1 MSDPTIEPIVI
12 RRAESPADYIACQDA
27 QRRSWGL
34 VDESYVVPV
43 ATLVGANLHGGLVLG
58 AFLEDGTAAG
68 LSFAFLGKIEG
79 MLGLYSQLT
88 GVVPEYQGRG
98 LGRRMKQAQFMIAEA
113 EGLACVAWAFDPLQ
127 AGNARFNL
135 ETLQATA
142 SHYVVD
148 MYGPRTDDL
157 NAGIPTDRLI
167 AVWKPGQPPRPTLP
181 EQPFGTLP
189 LLIDPDGPAARPIE
203 GRVQEPLV
211 LLEIPSDLAALRASA
226 PERANR
232 WRLAAREAFGDAFRN
247 GYRAVGT
254 VKAGDGE
261 ERRQA
266 YVLHRPSAEE
276 PG

>member
-68 LSFAFLGKIEG
+68 LSFAFLGKIDG
-79 MLGLYSQLT
+79 KLGLYSQLT
-88 GVVPEYQGRG
+88 GVVPEFQGRG

-135 ETLQATA
+135 ETLHATA
-142 SHYVVD
+142 SHYLVD

-167 AVWKPGQPPRPTLP
+167 AVWEPNRTPRPSIP
-181 EQPFGTLP
+181 EHPFGALP
-189 LLIDPDGPAARPIE
+189 LLIDPDGPTARPIE
-203 GRVQEPLV
+203 GTAPLV
-211 LLEIPSDLAALRASA
+211 LLEIPSDLGALRATA

-232 WRLAAREAFGDAFRN
+232 WRLAVREAFEGAFHA
-247 GYRAVGT
+247 GYQAVGT
-254 VKAGDGE
+254 VRIGSGD

-266 YVLHRPSAEE
+266 YVLHRSLANAPE
-276 PG
+276 

>member
-68 LSFAFLGKIEG
+68 LSFAFLGKIAG
-79 MLGLYSQLT
+79 KLGLYSQLT

-135 ETLQATA
+135 ETLHATA

-167 AVWKPGQPPRPTLP
+167 AVWEPNRTPRPPLP
-181 EQPFGTLP
+181 EHPFGALP
-189 LLIDPDGPAARPIE
+189 LLIDPDGPTAKSIE
-203 GRVQEPLV
+203 GTDPLV
-211 LLEIPSDLAALRASA
+211 LLEIPSDLGALRATA

-232 WRLAAREAFGDAFRN
+232 WRLAVREAFEGAFHA
-247 GYRAVGT
+247 GYQAVGT
-254 VKAGDGE
+254 VRTGAGD

-266 YVLHRPSAEE
+266 YVLHRSLANASE
-276 PG
+276 

>member
-58 AFLEDGTAAG
+58 AFLDDGTAAG
-68 LSFAFLGKIEG
+68 LSFAFLGKIDEK
-79 MLGLYSQLT
+79 LGLYSQLT

-135 ETLQATA
+135 DTLHATA
-142 SHYVVD
+142 SHYLVD

-167 AVWKPGQPPRPTLP
+167 AVWEPKQLTRPTLP
-181 EQPFGTLP
+181 EHPFGELP
-189 LLIDPDGPAARPIE
+189 LLIDPDGPTAKPIDPS
-203 GRVQEPLV
+203 VPIV
-211 LLEIPSDLAALRASA
+211 LLEIPGDLAALRASS

-232 WRLAAREAFGDAFRN
+232 WRLAAREAFESAFRN

-254 VKAGDGE
+254 VRTGE
-261 ERRQA
+261 GQERRQA
-266 YVLHRPSAEE
+266 YVLHRPLADASA
-276 PG
+276 

>member
-68 LSFAFLGKIEG
+68 LSFAFLGKIDG
-79 MLGLYSQLT
+79 KLGLYSQLT
-88 GVVPEYQGRG
+88 GVVPEFQGRG

-135 ETLQATA
+135 DTLYAKA
-142 SHYVVD
+142 SHYLVD

-167 AVWKPGQPPRPTLP
+167 AVWEPNRTPRPSLP
-181 EQPFGTLP
+181 EHPFGALP
-189 LLIDPDGPAARPIE
+189 LLIDPDGPTARPIE
-203 GRVQEPLV
+203 GTAPVV
-211 LLEIPSDLAALRASA
+211 LLEIPSDLGALRATA

-232 WRLAAREAFGDAFRN
+232 WRLAVREAFEGAFHA
-247 GYRAVGT
+247 GYQAVGT
-254 VKAGDGE
+254 VRIGAGD

-266 YVLHRPSAEE
+266 YVLHRSLADAPE
-276 PG
+276 